1 MTVVVGEEARVE
13 VRLFEILS
21 CSCFALVYEFIERL
35 NDEIIVGN
43 WNVFYISEQT
53 NSPSE
58 KKAIV
63 RI

>member
-43 WNVFYISEQT
+43 
-53 NSPSE
+53 
-58 KKAIV
+58 
-63 RI
+63 